1 MVFRIDISPVSGY
14 TRLEEKFPVSRSSD
28 LVIPGSA
35 GLKGVF
41 LMRET
46 TVSLHSA
53 VPHAKPRR
61 RREVRDPYDGLR
73 PWSAITHGIG
83 AALSVIGTV
92 LLVGRS
98 VWEGNLLHSLV
109 FLIYGLSMICLYTA
123 STLYHCV
130 NTSVPK
136 RIALRKYDHC
146 SIYLLIA
153 GSYTPICA
161 TVLREDG
168 GLPLL
173 SVIWALALAGIILT
187 IAKLEI
193 PRWLTSVIY
202 LFMGWLSL
210 TAIVPLVRLL
220 PTAGMVWLVL
230 GGVLYTVGGVLYA
243 VKWPG
248 RNNPRFGCHEIFHV
262 FILLGSLCH
271 FFLMYRVIAH
281 L

>member
-1 MVFRIDISPVSGY
+1 MIFRIDISHVSGY
-14 TRLEEKFPVSRSSD
+14 TGLEEKFPVSRSSD

-98 VWEGNLLHSLV
+98 VWEGSLLHSLV

-153 GSYTPICA
+153 GSYTPLCLTA
-161 TVLREDG
+161 LRDSG
-168 GLPLL
+168 GVPLL
-173 SVIWALALAGIILT
+173 AAVWTLAAAGLVLT
-187 IAKLEI
+187 IAKLSI
-193 PRWLTSVIY
+193 PRWLTSAIY
-202 LFMGWLSL
+202 LFMGWLAL
-210 TAIVPLVRLL
+210 FAIVPIHRALPAAGFGWLL
-220 PTAGMVWLVL
+220 AGGL
-230 GGVLYTVGGVLYA
+230 LYTVGGVLYA

-262 FILLGSLCH
+262 FILLGSVCH
-271 FFLMYRVIAH
+271 FLLMYQYVPY